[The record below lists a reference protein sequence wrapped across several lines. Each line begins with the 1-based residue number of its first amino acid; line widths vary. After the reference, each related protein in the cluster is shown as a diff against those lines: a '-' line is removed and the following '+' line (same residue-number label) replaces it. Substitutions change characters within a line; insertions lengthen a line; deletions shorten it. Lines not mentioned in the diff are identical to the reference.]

1 MGCKVVVSLKE
12 PVPELRQTKDWLL
25 VVVAEIG
32 VYVPDAQIVAVVG
45 PAFAVGGTMTGTEMV
60 VSCEHVSF
68 EVAVSTTLYIDPIV

>member
-1 MGCKVVVSLKE
+1 M
-12 PVPELRQTKDWLL
+12 
-25 VVVAEIG
+25 VAEIG

-68 EVAVSTTLYIDPIV
+68 EVAVSTTLYVDPIV